1 MKKKCTIL
9 ALDKGYDGISGEII
23 ALANALVDLYDVH
36 LLFLNNSN
44 EGLSVNPKVN
54 VTIKN
59 VGILEGRKF
68 YTDLF
73 MDSAIVLSTSSEFS
87 KYVLRYAKCKRILWE
102 HYETTLANQ
111 KYLSKFDLI
120 VVPNKKLKNYYLK
133 YNKNTLIINDGIE
146 LPNEKAI
153 RKGKNIIFIGKLTKD
168 KRIDLLLDMYKNISI
183 VTQTSLVIIGSGE
196 MRSFYEN
203 KVKKDNLKNVY
214 FRGLLTKE
222 EVENELLNSAVYVNM
237 NENDSTNL
245 SMLEA
250 MSYGVPVISF
260 DTEESLF
267 PFIVDEINGFLIKGQ
282 NTEIMYERIKSLLEN
297 EELLESFSLCA
308 KEKSLEFDIYSL
320 KIEWLKIL

>member
-9 ALDKGYDGISGEII
+9 ALDKGYDGVSREII

-59 VGILEGRKF
+59 VGILESRKF

-87 KYVLRYAKCKRILWE
+87 KYVFRYAKCKRILWE

-120 VVPNKKLKNYYLK
+120 VAPNKKLKNYYLK

-168 KRIDLLLDMYKNISI
+168 KRIDLLLDMFNNISI
-183 VTQTSLVIIGSGE
+183 VAKTSLVIIGSGE

-267 PFIVDEINGFLIKGQ
+267 PFIVDEINGFLIKDQ
-282 NTEIMYERIKSLLEN
+282 DTEIMYEKIKSLLLN
-297 EELLESFSLCA
+297 EDLLESFSLCA

>member
-9 ALDKGYDGISGEII
+9 ALDKGYDGVSREII

-36 LLFLNNSN
+36 LFFLDNSN
-44 EGLSVNPKVN
+44 EELSINPKVN

-59 VGILEGRKF
+59 VGILESRKF

-73 MDSAIVLSTSSEFS
+73 LDSAIVLSTSSEFS
-87 KYVLRYAKCKRILWE
+87 KYVLKYAKCKKILWE
-102 HYETTLANQ
+102 HYETTLVNQ
-111 KYLSKFDLI
+111 KYLSKYDLI
-120 VVPNKKLKNYYLK
+120 VTPNIKLKNHYLK

-146 LPNEKAI
+146 LPNEKSL
-153 RKGKNIIFIGKLTKD
+153 RKGNNIIFIGKLTKD
-168 KRIDLLLDMYKNISI
+168 KRIDLLLEIFKKISLI
-183 VTQTSLVIIGSGE
+183 FKTSLIIIGTGE

-203 KVKKDNLKNVY
+203 KVKSEHIKNVY
-214 FRGLLTKE
+214 FKGLLTKE
-222 EVENELLNSAVYVNM
+222 EVEYELLNSAVYVNM

-250 MSYGVPVISF
+250 MSYGVPVVSF

-267 PFIVDEINGFLIKGQ
+267 PFIVDEINGFLIKNQ
-282 NTEIMYERIKSLLEN
+282 DIDLMYERIKSLLGN
-297 EELLESFSLCA
+297 EKLLESFSLCA
-308 KEKSLEFDIYSL
+308 KEKALEFDIYSL